1 MTKIH
6 CNAKGGRKGGQK
18 EMLMRGVI
26 MYVNVKRF
34 YLLQG
39 KTITFAVLEL
49 HCSILEH
56 PFLF

>member
-26 MYVNVKRF
+26 MYMLKDF
-34 YLLQG
+34 ICCKAKQ
-39 KTITFAVLEL
+39 
-49 HCSILEH
+49 
-56 PFLF
+56 